1 VYAWGAQCYST
12 QKNIEAH
19 DGEYSRPS
27 GLCMTV
33 EVQVPTQ
40 AQNFLLAAV
49 EEQIEHQIIVQM
61 EKYRTL
67 FLHM

>member
-1 VYAWGAQCYST
+1 
-12 QKNIEAH
+12 
-19 DGEYSRPS
+19 
-27 GLCMTV
+27 MTV